1 MATIRVQFPTV
12 RSYRKKGRTYFDVN
26 CRRKGWTGPARLS
39 FKTKADA
46 LKKAQQI
53 GDLFERNGIEGLNQV
68 SLSVTN
74 RELER
79 LESQLGGYGKT
90 LVDAVAHYLEF
101 LQKTPPLT
109 ASVNQLTGRW
119 AEYVSKD
126 TKKNNRSRTV
136 QEIGTFAERFG
147 RDFLDVPIT
156 EVDRPLVDR
165 AVLTLK
171 TREGEPV
178 SPQTRRNYLT
188 KFKQFLNW
196 CVDQQLIPANPA
208 ATLSVSVE
216 AKLPEVYTLD
226 ECRRILE
233 VVQQPAHRP
242 MIAFVALGLF
252 AGLRPTESERLD
264 WSNIHRE
271 NDSISIEPRQTKVKR
286 ARNAEIDST
295 LAAWLALVDT
305 SPPLIPANFLRRL
318 RAYRSEL
325 GQRWIPDGLRHTYA
339 TYWLGVHNDRA
350 RLAELLGNSVE
361 VIGRHYVK
369 PVSQSEAQRF
379 WQLLPR

>member
-1 MATIRVQFPTV
+1 VATIRVQFPRV

-39 FKTKADA
+39 FKTKAEA
-46 LKKAQQI
+46 LKKAKEI
-53 GDLFERNGIEGLNQV
+53 GELFERDGIDGLNQV

-79 LESQLGGYGKT
+79 LEKQLAGHGKT

-101 LQKTPPLT
+101 LQRTPPLT
-109 ASVNQLTGRW
+109 ASVGRLTERW
-119 AEYVSKD
+119 AAYVSTD
-126 TKKNNRSRTV
+126 TKKNNRSRTI
-136 QEIGTFAERFG
+136 QEIGTYAERFG

-165 AVLTLK
+165 VVMNLK
-171 TREGEPV
+171 TREGGPV

-196 CVDQQLIPANPA
+196 CVDQQLIATNPA
-208 ATLSVSVE
+208 ATLSVSVQ
-216 AKLPEVYTLD
+216 AKVPEVYTLD

-233 VVQQPAHRP
+233 VVEQPAHRP
-242 MIAFVALGLF
+242 LIAFVALGLF
-252 AGLRPTESERLD
+252 AGLRPTEAERLD
-264 WSNIHRE
+264 WTNIHRE
-271 NDSISIEPRQTKVKR
+271 NHTISIEPSQTKVKR
-286 ARNAEIDST
+286 ARNAEINPT
-295 LAAWLALVDT
+295 LAAWLDRT
-305 SPPLIPANFLRRL
+305 KRSHRLIPANFLRRL
-318 RAYRSEL
+318 RAFRKQL
-325 GQRWIPDGLRHTYA
+325 NQRWIPDGLRHTYA
-339 TYWLGVHNDRA
+339 THWLGIHNDRA

-369 PVSQSEAQRF
+369 PVTASDAEAF
-379 WQLLPR
+379 WRLGPQ